1 MSERQHLIL
10 KEAMRMNIRGKGL
23 LIAVVALALAIPSV
37 ALAADATKTTTTKD
51 AATVKSE
58 GMGKHGHGKMHGKM
72 HGKGHGPMGGPGKGH
87 GKGVMLGAPAHMEQ
101 YISLLTAKYA
111 ANLTADWEKAF
122 AERAALAKEFEAL
135 KANGKPPA
143 KPATPPSDK
152 LTPEQHK
159 AQHEAKRALHEA
171 FQTAVT
177 NKDAVA
183 IKTSLTN
190 LLADFKAETAQMKER
205 LAVIKSAK

>member
-1 MSERQHLIL
+1 
-10 KEAMRMNIRGKGL
+10 L

-37 ALAADATKTTTTKD
+37 ALAADAAKTTTTKD
-51 AATVKSE
+51 AAMVKAE
-58 GMGKHGHGKMHGKM
+58 GMGKHGHGKG
-72 HGKGHGPMGGPGKGH
+72 HGKGPGEGGPMGGPGKGH
-87 GKGVMLGAPAHMEQ
+87 GKGGMLGSPVHMEQ

-111 ANLTADWEKAF
+111 TNLTADWEKAF
-122 AERAALAKEFEAL
+122 AERAALAKEVEAL

-177 NKDAVA
+177 NKDAAA

-190 LLADFKAETAQMKER
+190 LLADFKAETAKMKER
-205 LAVIKSAK
+205 LAAMKSAN